1 MDLLSLGK
9 EPISAENP
17 TGTDVRYDPE
27 FEDLQA
33 EIDKLSSP
41 TSSGSVDWKKIVKLS
56 SGILEG
62 KSKDLL
68 VASYLAV
75 GLIHTQHIEGLLA
88 GTTIYGDLIESF
100 WEKLFPPKKRLR
112 GRIGAIEWWVEK
124 SASVLEHMKL
134 DPLPAE
140 KTDQLKE
147 QVGRV
152 DQLLNEYLD
161 EPPLLRGI
169 QRYVEM
175 IPSAAEKESEPEPEP
190 QPEKQT
196 KAADSPPPP
205 QTRPKVEAV
214 SKESESVAS
223 DGDAQKVFRLGV
235 EHIRKAAAFLRD
247 SNIGSP
253 VPYRWTR
260 FAAWASIVALPPATD
275 GKTMIPPPAAQISAD
290 LKAFRDNGNWA
301 ALVKLA
307 ETSLLQSVFWL
318 DLNRF
323 SWEGLGNMGEQHL
336 DAQEAVC
343 QETTL
348 LLNRLPGLITYSFSD
363 GTPLADSETRAWIA
377 GIGFASG
384 AGTKS
389 QELTVSGMPAGE
401 TDHLG
406 EILEKAFALAK
417 KKKTL
422 EATQILQQGLQS
434 SSSPREMLHFRM
446 ALSQVLTG
454 MSKSGF
460 VIPHLQEILTIL
472 ETYRLEEWDRELA
485 VRALKIAYAGFEA
498 DANEQSK
505 RQAAE
510 ILSRIARL
518 DPVEALRLAKK

>member
-27 FEDLQA
+27 FEELQT
-33 EIDKLSSP
+33 EMDKLSSP

-68 VASYLAV
+68 VASYLSV
-75 GLIHTQHIEGLLA
+75 GLIHTQHIEGLLV
-88 GTTIYGDLIESF
+88 GTTIYGDLLESF

-124 SASVLEHMKL
+124 SASVLEQLKL

-140 KTDQLKE
+140 KIDQLKE

-152 DQLLNEYLD
+152 DQLLNDLLD

-175 IPSAAEKESEPEPEP
+175 IPSVAEEEPEPAP

-196 KAADSPPPP
+196 KAADSPPSP
-205 QTRPKVEAV
+205 QPRPKAEEI
-214 SKESESVAS
+214 SKEPESVAS
-223 DGDAQKVFRLGV
+223 DEDAQKVFRLGV
-235 EHIRKAAAFLRD
+235 QHIRKAAAFLRD
-247 SNIGSP
+247 SNIGNP
-253 VPYRWTR
+253 APYRWTR
-260 FAAWASIVALPPATD
+260 FAAWSSIVSLPPATD
-275 GKTMIPPPAAQISAD
+275 GKTMIPPPAAQISAES
-290 LKAFRDNGNWA
+290 KAFRENGNWG

-307 ETSLLQSVFWL
+307 ESSLLKSVFWL

-343 QETTL
+343 QETAL
-348 LLNRLPGLITYSFSD
+348 LLNRLPELVTYSFSD
-363 GTPLADSETRAWIA
+363 GTPLADSETRHWIA
-377 GIGFASG
+377 GIGFGSG
-384 AGTKS
+384 AGTES
-389 QELTVSGMPAGE
+389 QKMTVSGTAAGG

-417 KKKTL
+417 KKKAL
-422 EATQILQQGLQS
+422 EATQILQQGLRS
-434 SSSPREMLHFRM
+434 TSAPREILHFRM

-454 MSKSGF
+454 MNKAGF

-505 RQAAE
+505 REAAV
-510 ILSRIARL
+510 ILSRIAKL
-518 DPVEALRLAKK
+518 DPVEALGLAKK